1 MHDAQLLS
9 SSRKS
14 VESIHYEID
23 GNDARYNGKGGW
35 KGGVTSCTH
44 CDLKV

>member
-1 MHDAQLLS
+1 MTPSCFQAVA
-9 SSRKS
+9 K

-35 KGGVTSCTH
+35 KSGVTSCTH